1 MTRRCICW
9 CMTWL
14 LLSTLAMAEDKE
26 GKSIFN
32 GKDLSGWKGS
42 KKLWS
47 VEDGAITGRT
57 TAEDPLQF
65 NTFLVWDEGTVSDFE
80 LHLDYR
86 IAPEDQDNAGGNSGI
101 QYRSR
106 LIDEEK
112 YIVGGYQADI
122 DLSMTYAGI
131 NYEERGRGILAQRG
145 QRVTIGEDGEKQV
158 EQFGEA
164 EALGK
169 KIDGEGWNH
178 YRIVVKG
185 PKLSHYINGELM
197 SEVIDYQSDKSA
209 AEGIL
214 AFQIHQ
220 GPPML
225 IQFKNIKLKDLSK
238 EAQ

>member
-1 MTRRCICW
+1 MLRHCIAW
-9 CMTWL
+9 SMIWL
-14 LLSTLAMAEDKE
+14 LLSTPALAEDSD

-32 GKDLSGWKGS
+32 GKDLSGWEGNS
-42 KKLWS
+42 ELWS

-57 TAEDPLQF
+57 TDEDPLTF

-80 LHLDYR
+80 LELDYR
-86 IAPEDQDNAGGNSGI
+86 IAPEDPDNPGGNSGI

-106 LIDEEK
+106 LIDEDK

-145 QRVTIGEDGEKQV
+145 QRVTIDEDGEKQV
-158 EQFGEA
+158 ERFGEA
-164 EALGK
+164 GELGK
-169 KIDGEGWNH
+169 KIDAEGWNH
-178 YRIVVKG
+178 YRIVAKG

-197 SEVIDYQSDKSA
+197 SEVIDHQGDKSA
-209 AEGIL
+209 SEGIL

-225 IQFKNIKLKDLSK
+225 IQFKNIKLRDLSR
-238 EAQ
+238 